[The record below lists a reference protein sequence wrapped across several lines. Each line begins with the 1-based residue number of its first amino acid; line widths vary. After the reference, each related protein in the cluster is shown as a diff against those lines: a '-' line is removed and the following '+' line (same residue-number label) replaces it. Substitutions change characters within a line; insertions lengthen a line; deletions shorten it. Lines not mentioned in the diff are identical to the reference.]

1 MKILATVLLGPGSEA
16 VVGDAI
22 RSVTGRVH
30 GFVLVESGGGET
42 ALAVA
47 RMAARAA
54 MVAAG
59 SPAPGRCIYDS
70 AFFWTG
76 DYSAARQFALDRARE
91 AGATY
96 ALTLDPDERV
106 ELPEYVTAL
115 LEAHPEIAVWTLVDR
130 DEGYNKE
137 RLIRCDSAAR
147 WHGRVCENVE
157 LPEGQDRGRMR
168 GQFWELP
175 KDEAAVTRR
184 YERGV
189 TEMRRMIAAGDDRY
203 KWRRHLGSCL
213 LGLGRRE
220 EGVAELRRARELAES
235 DEDKAWSTFLLCEH
249 EVIDEAFEAAQARAA
264 DGLRRHAG
272 FLPEFGWIMA
282 YCQFKARELQ
292 NASRWAQLVL
302 NTPDDRTR
310 VSFRSKNAKR
320 GAGEILAAIHGAPEP
335 GTVTGGTRTLRG
347 VIVPITERFSPTM
360 VAAVESGSYEAA
372 EHALL
377 AEVLTPGD
385 RLLELGGGCGYLAV
399 AAAQLIGAHRVTT
412 VEADP
417 AMEATIRATFEANG
431 VQPKLMIGA
440 VSRDASPRVVERA
453 ENFWSTKTRP
463 GGTEPGLAFDELLG
477 VFEPTVL
484 LCDIEGGESELC
496 GLPLPETLRAVI
508 IEAHSYQ
515 TQKDVVAWL
524 KGAGY
529 ELSRMMGATL
539 SFTRKAA

>member
-1 MKILATVLLGPGSEA
+1 MIILATVLLGPGSEA
-16 VVGDAI
+16 SVGDAI

-30 GFVLVESGGGET
+30 GFVLVESGGG
-42 ALAVA
+42 ADA
-47 RMAARAA
+47 MQAARAA
-54 MVAAG
+54 ALEAAY
-59 SPAPGRCIYDS
+59 PARHIHES
-70 AFFWTG
+70 TFFWTG

-130 DEGYNKE
+130 DEGYHKE

-157 LPEGQDRGRMR
+157 LPDGQDRGRMR
-168 GQFWELP
+168 GQFWELE
-175 KDEAAVTRR
+175 KDEASTLRR

-189 TEMRRMIAAGDDRY
+189 KEIRAMISAGDDRY

-213 LGLGRRE
+213 LGLG
-220 EGVAELRRARELAES
+220 LRAQAVGEFRAARELAES
-235 DEDKAWSTFLLCEH
+235 PEDKAWSDYLLCEH
-249 EVIDEAFEAAQARAA
+249 EVLDEAFEAAQARAA

-272 FLPEFGWIMA
+272 FIPEFGWIMA
-282 YCQFKARELQ
+282 YCQFKAGDLQ

-320 GAGEILAAIHGAPEP
+320 GAGQILATIHGGPAAAD
-335 GTVTGGTRTLRG
+335 GGTRTLRG
-347 VIVPITERFSPTM
+347 VVVPITERFSPRM
-360 VAAVESGSYEAA
+360 VAAVESGVYEAA

-377 AEVLTPGD
+377 VEVLTPGD

-399 AAAQLIGAHRVTT
+399 AASLHIGADRVTT

-417 AMEATIRATFEANG
+417 GMEATIRRTFEANG
-431 VQPKLMIGA
+431 VTPQLVIGA
-440 VSRDASPRVVERA
+440 VGRTTSPRVVETQPD
-453 ENFWSTKTRP
+453 FWSTKTRP
-463 GGTEPGLAFDELLG
+463 GGDTPALAFEALLAEH
-477 VFEPTVL
+477 EPSVL
-484 LCDIEGGESELC
+484 VCDIEGGESELC
-496 GLPLPETLRAVI
+496 GVTLPDTLRAVI
-508 IEAHSYQ
+508 IEAHGKSRER
-515 TQKDVVAWL
+515 DVVYWL
-524 KGAGY
+524 EQEGY
-529 ELSRMMGATL
+529 ALAARRDSVM
-539 SFTRKAA
+539 SFVRTKPRKAA

>member
-22 RSVTGRVH
+22 RSVRGRVH
-30 GFVLVESGGGET
+30 GFVLVESGGGT
-42 ALAVA
+42 DA
-47 RMAARAA
+47 MQAARAA
-54 MVAAG
+54 ARETCPPRDVHESM
-59 SPAPGRCIYDS
+59 
-70 AFFWTG
+70 FFWTG

-175 KDEAAVTRR
+175 KDEASTQRR

-203 KWRRHLGSCL
+203 KWHRHLGSCL
-213 LGLGRRE
+213 LGLGRRA
-220 EGVAELRRARELAES
+220 EGVAALRRASELAES
-235 DEDKAWSTFLLCEH
+235 PEDKAWSTYLLCEH

-272 FLPEFGWIMA
+272 FVPEFGWIMA
-282 YCQFKARELQ
+282 YCQFKAGDLQ

-302 NTPDDRTR
+302 NTPEDRTR

-320 GAGEILAAIHGAPEP
+320 GAGEILAAIHGGPAKAA
-335 GTVTGGTRTLRG
+335 GGTRTLRG
-347 VIVPITERFSPTM
+347 VVLPITERFSPTM

-377 AEVLTPGD
+377 VEVLTPGD

-399 AAAQLIGAHRVTT
+399 AAAQLIGANRVTT